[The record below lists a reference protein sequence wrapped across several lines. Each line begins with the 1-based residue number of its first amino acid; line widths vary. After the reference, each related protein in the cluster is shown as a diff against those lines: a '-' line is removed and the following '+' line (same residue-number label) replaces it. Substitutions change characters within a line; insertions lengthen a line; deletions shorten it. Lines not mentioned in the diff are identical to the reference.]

1 MHSRYRRYALLRI
14 LLVLVLIVL
23 SIGGLSI
30 LWINSSPGKHFIER
44 ELSQR
49 LRARVAFDTL
59 YLHPLWGL
67 KLTNLTV
74 TRDDDTLATIE
85 KATLHARLLS
95 WLWKRPHIRHLTL
108 SNVHLQI
115 HQSADSTRSSLELKS
130 TSPSDDSVKLS
141 KPLHFN
147 FDLEHLAIRGLKVDM
162 WGKYRS
168 LRSTLSARALEIHAL
183 PQNTH
188 GDTLSIGEIILQEPS
203 LIIYDVEREDSIPDD
218 AFIDDFD
225 DIYWRDLM
233 PMWVQLGQIH
243 IRGGEI
249 ERYPMSYDSLK
260 MLTGPLYGMKGVQL
274 WDIPKLHVE
283 MLMIGPDG
291 LYLDQCEIDL
301 SESRGLSISNGCIV
315 GLQVTDSTLTWSD
328 FELNLPHDGYCKM
341 TGRARFF
348 SLSDWKNAADYLWWD
363 TLDVDLVI
371 PLQILGP
378 YHSGIARHALY
389 RSWQKEQLRMRG
401 HLYGSFNSLR
411 GRNLR
416 VRIGHYLTFVGGLS
430 TKSLLRKEEKFFNI
444 RARTLQTHAKW
455 ITLLVPKL
463 PNEILR
469 LGPIRFK
476 GYFDGFPRDFV
487 AFGTIHSAIGLIQTD
502 MRLNLRP
509 GIAAAEYSGSI
520 TLDDFDLG
528 TYLGNTQWGKVN
540 VEASVHQGR
549 GLTFQ
554 SASAR
559 LQMHIH
565 SAEFHRYNYQ
575 NIVFSG
581 TLDKS
586 HMDGKLISGDPNI
599 RMIFDGQIRH
609 LDSIPEYDF
618 TAQITRIRLQ
628 PLNWSNANVELEG
641 VVEVHMRA
649 SDIDDASGQI
659 QCTNL
664 RIRRDTQQVE
674 VPYLTINQ
682 QVYRSGIKDAYFDAP
697 QFNAKITGHFR
708 WADLQRHM
716 LDMLRANHS
725 HLFAV
730 LGYRDS
736 TTTID
741 TSTHAHFYNF
751 YFNAKQM
758 GPIIALLSEDKIVL
772 DTLYASAFYREK
784 DQSFGLNIMSPR
796 VEILHWKITQPNI
809 HIEDAPDR
817 GIFQLSIGQTQGK
830 RLQQIIS
837 NTHCS
842 IQLIG
847 NSIEA
852 SVYASNIRSVLDT
865 FHLRAAGLLHG
876 DSLVLHVL
884 PGWIGRKD
892 SVTWRCS
899 DDNAIVLKPRYLKA
913 NDLKFI
919 SSSNN
924 YILIGS
930 ERANQLTA
938 SFYQFH
944 ADILDT
950 LLRWKTTDFE
960 GTMNFSLSIGDIL
973 QWKGWS
979 LIAYSD
985 DLHMLP
991 VNLGTVYFEAHTRS
1005 LKDTAYV
1012 TLLAN
1017 NLPMKGK
1024 AQGIVHALLT
1034 KPYFDIQLDGQ
1045 HIPANFAKIIIPSGI
1060 SDLRGSANTSLHLYG
1075 TLKEYQIEGHVHI
1088 LHGGAKVDYTGVY
1101 YTVKD
1106 QSIWFYPD
1114 SIDFT
1119 GITLLDRD
1127 SNVATVYGG
1136 IAHNAF
1142 RSFELNTR
1150 IHSPH
1155 ILALATTED
1164 DNPYYYGTA
1173 IGQVDAQFTG
1183 PFQQLH
1189 IKIAGHPRQ
1198 GSKIYI
1204 PTEHEL
1210 DNTEITSTD
1219 FIYFASPKGERIT
1232 PGNAATYTLSLDL
1245 DLTVDEASEVYIIF
1259 DRAAGDH
1266 VYGRGIGEIHLHM
1279 PPDGN
1284 IQMTGDYK
1292 VRDGYYSF
1300 TFYNLFNRKFEV
1312 LDGSAILWHGDPIN
1326 AQLDLIAVYDDIRAP
1341 VSPLIRDI
1349 LQNAPQ
1355 ELQAEAAK
1363 PHPVIL
1369 KMYITGTLYQPEIRF
1384 DIEIPDLTGLLNN
1397 YVQLRLDEI
1406 RANTTMLNQQVFSL
1420 ISFNSFLPPSGI
1432 SELSTGVDY
1441 ASSLS
1446 DVFTHQISVVLTRLV
1461 NRIVQRVGFI
1471 SDIQIQVDQLT
1482 AQDLIG
1488 LPVTPQYFLQSAYG
1502 LDVDVE
1508 LFEGKARLHYR
1519 TLYSPNTIAN
1529 DQLRDHEVYLDILN
1543 MRSKGLTFNVF
1554 LKNNPIIGNEVRNRI
1569 GTGLKFYT
1577 QFDSLSYRQLFR

>member
-1 MHSRYRRYALLRI
+1 MHSRYRQYAFLRFLLA
-14 LLVLVLIVL
+14 LVLLIL
-23 SIGGLSI
+23 SISGLGI

-49 LRARVAFDTL
+49 LRARVVFDTF

-85 KATLHARLLS
+85 KAALHARILS
-95 WLWKRPHIRHLTL
+95 WLWKKPRIHRLTLFNFHVHIRQTT
-108 SNVHLQI
+108 
-115 HQSADSTRSSLELKS
+115 DSTRSSIELS
-130 TSPSDDSVKLS
+130 SSAPAEDHINPS
-141 KPLHFN
+141 KPLHFY
-147 FDLEHLAIRGLKVDM
+147 FDLEHLAIQGLQVDM
-162 WGKYRS
+162 WGKHRS
-168 LRSTLSARALEIHAL
+168 LRSTLSARTLEIHAL
-183 PQNTH
+183 PQSTR
-188 GDTLSIGEIILQEPS
+188 GDTLSIGEIVLLEPS
-203 LIIYDVEREDSIPDD
+203 LIFYSRERKDSMPEDAIFEDL
-218 AFIDDFD
+218 AE
-225 DIYWRDLM
+225 IYWRDLV
-233 PMWVQLGQIH
+233 PMWMKLDQIH
-243 IRGGEI
+243 IRSGRI
-249 ERYPMSYDSLK
+249 ERYPMSFDSLK
-260 MLTGPLYGMKGVQL
+260 ALTGPLYGMKGTQL
-274 WDIPKLHVE
+274 WDIPRLNVASFT
-283 MLMIGPDG
+283 IGPEG
-291 LYLDQCEIDL
+291 LCIDQCIFDL
-301 SESRGLSISNGCIV
+301 SESRGLSISDGCIV
-315 GLQVTDSTLTWSD
+315 GLQVTDTTLTWSD
-328 FELNLPHDGYCKM
+328 FELYLPENGYCKM
-341 TGRARFF
+341 VGSAHFF
-348 SLSDWKNAADYLWWD
+348 SLSDWKNVADYLWWD
-363 TLDVDLVI
+363 TLDIDLDFPI
-371 PLQILGP
+371 QILGP

-389 RSWQKEQLRMRG
+389 RSWQKERLQMRG

-411 GRNLR
+411 GRNLN
-416 VRIGHYLTFVGGLS
+416 VRIGHYLTFSGGLS
-430 TKSLLRKEEKFFNI
+430 TKSLFRKEEKFFNI
-444 RARTLQTHAKW
+444 RASALQTHAKW
-455 ITLLVPKL
+455 ISLLAPKL
-463 PNEILR
+463 PDELLR
-469 LGPIRFK
+469 LGKIHFR

-487 AFGTIHSAIGLIQTD
+487 AFGTIHSAIGHIKTD

-509 GIAAAEYSGSI
+509 GIGAAEYSGSI

-528 TYLGNTQWGKVN
+528 TYLGNTQWGKVH

-554 SASAR
+554 TASAR

-586 HMDGKLISGDPNI
+586 HMDGKLLSGDPNI

-609 LDSIPEYDF
+609 LDSLPEYDF
-618 TAQITRIRLQ
+618 TAQISRIRLQ
-628 PLNWSNANVELEG
+628 PLNWSRANIELEG
-641 VVEVHMRA
+641 IVEVHMRA
-649 SDIDDASGQI
+649 SNIDDAKGKI
-659 QCTNL
+659 QCTNV
-664 RIRRDTQQVE
+664 RIRRDTQEVE
-674 VPYLTINQ
+674 IPYLTIHQ

-708 WADLQRHM
+708 WGDLQRHM

-741 TSTHAHFYNF
+741 TSKHAHFYNF
-751 YFNAKQM
+751 FFNAKRM
-758 GPIIALLSEDKIVL
+758 GALSALLSQNEIVV
-772 DTLYASAFYREK
+772 DTLYASAFYQEK
-784 DQSFGLNIMSPR
+784 DQSFGLNIMSPH
-796 VEILHWKITQPNI
+796 VEILHWKITHPNI
-809 HIEDAPDR
+809 RIEDAPER
-817 GIFQLSIGQTQGK
+817 GIFQLNIGQLRGK
-830 RLQQIIS
+830 KLQQIVS

-842 IQLIG
+842 IQLSG

-852 SVYASNIRSVLDT
+852 SVYASNIRYLLDT
-865 FHLRAAGLLHG
+865 FQIRAAGLLQG
-876 DSLVLHVL
+876 DSLVLRVL
-884 PGWIGRKD
+884 PGWVGRKD

-913 NDLKFI
+913 SNLKFL
-919 SSSNN
+919 SSHNH
-924 YILIGS
+924 YILVGS
-930 ERANQLTA
+930 DSANHVSA
-938 SFYQFH
+938 SFYHFD
-944 ADILDT
+944 ADMLDT
-950 LLRWKTTDFE
+950 LLRWKTTDFD
-960 GTMNFSLSIGDIL
+960 GSLNFSLSIDDVL
-973 QWKGWS
+973 QWRGWS

-985 DLHMLP
+985 DLHILP
-991 VNLGTVYFEAHTRS
+991 INLGTVYFEAHTRS

-1017 NLPMKGK
+1017 NLPMKSR
-1024 AQGIVHALLT
+1024 AQGIVYALLS
-1034 KPYFDIQLDGQ
+1034 KPYFNVQLDGQ

-1060 SDLRGSANTSLHLYG
+1060 SDLRGSANADLRLYG
-1075 TLKEYQIEGHVHI
+1075 TPKEYQIEGRVHI
-1088 LHGGAKVDYTGVY
+1088 LQGGAKVDYTGVY
-1101 YTVKD
+1101 YTVSD
-1106 QSIWFYPD
+1106 QSIRFYPD

-1119 GITLLDRD
+1119 GITLMDRD
-1127 SNVATVYGG
+1127 SNVATVFGG

-1142 RSFELNTR
+1142 RSFNLNTR
-1150 IHSPH
+1150 IHSPR
-1155 ILALATTED
+1155 ILALATTEQ

-1173 IGQVDAQFTG
+1173 IGQVDAQFIG

-1189 IKIAGHPRQ
+1189 IKIVGHPHQ

-1204 PTEHEL
+1204 PTEHEI
-1210 DNTEITSTD
+1210 DDAEITSTD
-1219 FIYFASPKGERIT
+1219 FIYFTSPKGERNT
-1232 PGNAATYTLSLDL
+1232 SGNAATYTLSLDL

-1284 IQMTGDYK
+1284 IQMTGDYN
-1292 VRDGYYSF
+1292 VSDGYYSF
-1300 TFYNLFNRKFEV
+1300 SFYNLFNRKFDV

-1420 ISFNSFLPPSGI
+1420 ISFNSFLPPTGI
-1432 SELSTGVDY
+1432 SQLSTGVDY

-1519 TLYSPNTIAN
+1519 TLYSPNTISN

-1577 QFDSLSYRQLFR
+1577 QFDSLHYRQLFR